1 MSRFATALLTCI
13 TAAALAGGTVLMP
26 TTANAAPGKAAPV
39 SKADKAALKT
49 AIVTCK
55 AQAKDQ
61 KVKWLSRRKYV
72 NNCVTQALKDR
83 PNIDVMDVLK
93 SHPDMKD
100 LPMEKYDAS

>member
-1 MSRFATALLTCI
+1 MSRFATALWTCLTV
-13 TAAALAGGTVLMP
+13 AALAGSTALMP
-26 TTANAAPGKAAPV
+26 TAAKAAPGKAAHV

-55 AQAKDQ
+55 ARAKGE
-61 KVKWLSRRKYV
+61 KVKWLARRKYV
-72 NNCVTQALKDR
+72 NNCVTEGLKGR
-83 PNIDVMDVLK
+83 PHIDVMDMLK

>member
-1 MSRFATALLTCI
+1 MSRFATALLKCV
-13 TAAALAGGTVLMP
+13 TAAALCGGTALMP
-26 TTANAAPGKAAPV
+26 TTAKAAPAKAAPA

-61 KVKWLSRRKYV
+61 KVKWLARRKYV

-83 PNIDVMDVLK
+83 PHIDVMDVLK
-93 SHPDMKD
+93 NHPDMKD

>member
-1 MSRFATALLTCI
+1 MSRFATALLTCV
-13 TAAALAGGTVLMP
+13 TAAALSGGTALMS
-26 TTANAAPGKAAPV
+26 TTAKAAPAKPAPV

-61 KVKWLSRRKYV
+61 KVKWLARRKYV

-83 PNIDVMDVLK
+83 PHIDVMDVLK
-93 SHPDMKD
+93 DHPDMKD

>member
-1 MSRFATALLTCI
+1 MSRFATVLLMCV
-13 TAAALAGGTVLMP
+13 TAAALAGGAVLMP
-26 TTANAAPGKAAPV
+26 TTAKAAPGKPAPV

-55 AQAKDQ
+55 ARAKGE
-61 KVKWLSRRKYV
+61 KVKWLARRKYV
-72 NNCVTQALKDR
+72 NNCVTGRFKDR

-93 SHPDMKD
+93 NHPDMKD

>member
-1 MSRFATALLTCI
+1 MSRFATALLTCVA
-13 TAAALAGGTVLMP
+13 AAALSGGAALMP
-26 TTANAAPGKAAPV
+26 TAAKAAPA
-39 SKADKAALKT
+39 SNADKAALKT

-61 KVKWLSRRKYV
+61 KVKWLARRKYV

-83 PNIDVMDVLK
+83 PHIDVMDVLK
-93 SHPDMKD
+93 NHPDMKD